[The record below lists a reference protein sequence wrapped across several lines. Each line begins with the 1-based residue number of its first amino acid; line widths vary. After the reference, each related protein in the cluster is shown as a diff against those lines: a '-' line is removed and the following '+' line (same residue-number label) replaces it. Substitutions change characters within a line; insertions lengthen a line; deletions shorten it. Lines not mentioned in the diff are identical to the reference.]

1 MITTKEA
8 VTKKQILE
16 ALSLRKESIDCQIQI
31 TTDNLA
37 ITRQGMLRSS
47 TPEILEPG
55 VRQLEEKIH
64 DLRFKQKSIER
75 AMVEINNAFGW

>member
-16 ALSLRKESIDCQIQI
+16 ALSLRKESIDCQIKI
-31 TTDNLA
+31 KINSLA
-37 ITRQGMLRSS
+37 LTRQAMILSS
-47 TPEILEPG
+47 TPEILHPEAS
-55 VRQLEEKIH
+55 RLEEEIN

>member
-1 MITTKEA
+1 MITTSQA
-8 VTKKQILE
+8 LAKKQILE

-31 TTDNLA
+31 KINGLA
-37 ITRQGMLRSS
+37 LTRQAMILSS
-47 TPEILEPG
+47 TPEILHPEAC
-55 VRQLEEKIH
+55 RIEEEIN